1 MCNETLFTVER
12 FPPQTEITPQT
23 VKFSRSELYSSCNWA
38 PGETENNID
47 HDQTAPEELFRS
59 SLIQGPVVL
68 TSLVNVSLKFQM
80 LISGIYRYFLLEKCE
95 KLLQCKSFFHFFNKK
110 YWCIWA

>member
-1 MCNETLFTVER
+1 MKPCLQLKD
-12 FPPQTEITPQT
+12 FPPQTGITPQT

-59 SLIQGPVVL
+59 SLIQGPVVQ
-68 TSLVNVSLKFQM
+68 N
-80 LISGIYRYFLLEKCE
+80 
-95 KLLQCKSFFHFFNKK
+95 
-110 YWCIWA
+110 